1 MKTRKKN
8 DILFLLIEV
17 IKLAS
22 SYKIKQSE
30 QINIKEQMQN
40 ILKYTVNYIKT
51 NILFF
56 TFLITSLIN
65 EIMLRNFTI
74 KNTFDISPFL
84 ADLSFLLI
92 IASFG
97 YFLKS
102 KHQFKYF
109 FTWSIILTII
119 CIINA
124 AYYINYIN
132 FVSVSLLETSFQLA
146 GVDEGAVQNVI
157 EPKCFY
163 YLFQIVALLFV
174 NQYLKR
180 KNYYE
185 KVSHIE
191 QGKIRALN
199 TLVIGLITL
208 GIFISTLTSVDL
220 SRLNKQW
227 NREYLVTKFGVYIYQ
242 VNDAFATVKSQ
253 INPLFGYDEAART
266 FREYYEQEKEVTKNK
281 YTNIFKGKNV
291 IAIHAES
298 MQTFLINTKF
308 NDQYV
313 VPNLRKLSQE
323 GLYFSNFY
331 AQESVGTSSDSE
343 FTYSTSLMPASSGTV
358 FVNYFEREY
367 DTLQKQLKK
376 KGYYT
381 FSMHGNNCSFWNRST
396 TYKSIGYDDFYCH
409 KKSFEIDDVVGL
421 GLSDKSF
428 FKQSIPIISKI
439 KDEHKNFYGTMI
451 MLSNHTPFNDKGEA
465 YSDFDVSMKYEKVNE
480 ETGGK
485 ELATAPYM
493 EGTKLGYYF
502 KSAHYADE
510 AIGQLIDDLDKN
522 NLLED
527 TVVIIYGD
535 HDAKL
540 KKSEYNRF
548 YNYNP
553 NTDGILDKEDPNYQ
567 EVDYYSYELN
577 RKVPFIIWT
586 KDKQLKKEIKTVMG
600 MYDVMPTL
608 GNMFGFDTPYA
619 LGHDIFSTKDNIVV
633 FPDGNWLTNKIYYNH
648 SKEEVKLLN
657 TIDTVTTDY
666 IQEKDKYAE
675 KILAISNSI
684 IVYDLIKKTNET
696 KNLVKEGN

>member
-1 MKTRKKN
+1 M
-8 DILFLLIEV
+8 
-17 IKLAS
+17 S
-22 SYKIKQSE
+22 SYKRENNDFIDAKKQ
-30 QINIKEQMQN
+30 IKE
-40 ILKYTVNYIKT
+40 ILKQTKNYMKT
-51 NILFF
+51 NVLFF
-56 TFLITSLIN
+56 TFLITSFIN
-65 EIMLRNFTI
+65 ELMLRGFTI
-74 KNTFDISPFL
+74 KNSFDISPCL
-84 ADLSFLLI
+84 ADLAFLLI

-97 YFLKS
+97 YFLKP

-109 FTWSIILTII
+109 FTWSIILTLV
-119 CIINA
+119 CVINA

-180 KNYYE
+180 KKYYE
-185 KVSHIE
+185 KVSQIE
-191 QGKIRALN
+191 KGKVRALN
-199 TLVIGLITL
+199 TLVVGLITL
-208 GIFISTLTSVDL
+208 GMFISTLSSVDL

-227 NREYLVTKFGVYIYQ
+227 NREYLVTKFGVYVYQ
-242 VNDAFATVKSQ
+242 VNDLFATVKSQ

-266 FREYYEQEKEVTKNK
+266 FREYYSEEKSSTKNK

-298 MQTFLINTKF
+298 MQTFLLDTKF

-331 AQESVGTSSDSE
+331 SQESVGTSSDSE

-358 FVNYFEREY
+358 FVNYFDRQY
-367 DTLQKQLKK
+367 DTIQKKLKD

-381 FSMHGNNCSFWNRST
+381 FSMHGNNCSFWNRRT
-396 TYKSIGYDDFYCH
+396 TYESIGYDEFYCH
-409 KKSFEIDDVVGL
+409 KKSFEIDDVIGL

-439 KDEHKNFYGTMI
+439 KEEHKNFYGTMI

-480 ETGGK
+480 ETGKK
-485 ELATAPYM
+485 ETLTAPYM
-493 EGTKLGYYF
+493 EDTKLGYYF
-502 KSAHYADE
+502 KSAHYADDALGEFMEQLEE
-510 AIGQLIDDLDKN
+510 AG
-522 NLLED
+522 LLEN

-548 YNYNP
+548 YNYDP
-553 NTDGILDKEDPNYQ
+553 NTDSILDESDPNYK
-567 EVDYYSYELN
+567 EVDYYTYELN

-586 KDKQLKKEIKTVMG
+586 KDNKIKKEIKDVMG

-608 GNMFGFDTPYA
+608 GNMFGFKSDYA
-619 LGHDIFSTKDNIVV
+619 LGKDVFSTKDHIVV
-633 FPDGNWLTNKIYYNH
+633 FPDGNWLTNDIYYNH
-648 SKEEVKLLN
+648 SREEAKLLN
-657 TIDTVTTDY
+657 ESATVNTDY

-675 KILAISNSI
+675 KLISISNSI
-684 IVYDLIKKTNET
+684 IVYDLIKKTTET
-696 KNLVKEGN
+696 NNFVKEGN